1 MYLVKGTQVVLFI
14 ILMQQRQAT
23 GLKLFPSFGSNC
35 KNSGHVFNCS
45 GAGISTLPE
54 LPQGTKVL
62 DLSGNHIQNI
72 SIPQTN
78 ADSYKE
84 LLSLDLSKNNI
95 ALLKENDFH
104 FLKNLETLDLS
115 GNQIQ
120 GVSLER
126 EVFNGLDK
134 LKNLTLEGNPL
145 GSVKIRTFH
154 FMQLFSLTYLDLS
167 HCGITSLER
176 ESIMIPALEH
186 LDLSWNKLTTFSDVM
201 LDMVTSLVLLDMSHN
216 SIRVIDDIPYLP
228 RLRTWILD
236 SNRME
241 EVHIKEDLQYRAD
254 ALENFY
260 LR

>member
-1 MYLVKGTQVVLFI
+1 MLFI
-14 ILMQQRQAT
+14 ILMQHEQAT
-23 GLKLFPSFGSNC
+23 GFQLFSSRESNC
-35 KNSGHVFNCS
+35 THSGDVFNCS

-54 LPQGTKVL
+54 LPRGTKVL

-72 SIPQTN
+72 SMPQTN
-78 ADSYKE
+78 PDSYKG
-84 LLSLDLSKNNI
+84 LLFLDLSKNNI
-95 ALLKENDFH
+95 ALLKENDFQ
-104 FLKNLETLDLS
+104 FLNNLQTLDLS

-120 GVSLER
+120 GVSLEP

-167 HCGITSLER
+167 HCGISSLEK
-176 ESIMIPALEH
+176 ESIMIPTLEH

-216 SIRVIDDIPYLP
+216 SLKVIDDIPYLP

-236 SNRME
+236 SNGME

-254 ALENFY
+254 GLENLY